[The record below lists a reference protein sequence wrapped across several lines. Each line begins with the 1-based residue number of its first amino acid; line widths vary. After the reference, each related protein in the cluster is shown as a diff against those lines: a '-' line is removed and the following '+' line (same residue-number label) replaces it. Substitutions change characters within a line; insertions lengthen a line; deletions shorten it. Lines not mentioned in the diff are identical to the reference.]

1 MSSYISTSHF
11 VSAFAARSS
20 ILRMRHSHQ
29 QRLQWTHKLFR
40 KRPAGYGPENTT
52 DNQDTQQGPD
62 VVVRQVRQTTWPEV
76 TRLLSTGLAGYWSMA
91 VFLIVGFSAC
101 HITGPSVV
109 MSVVITAISSVL
121 TGKIHKIHITLHAKN
136 RPWPHKSGPL
146 GKSQTRKL
154 KGILLGHHNVWYNT
168 SFNVSYNH

>member
-20 ILRMRHSHQ
+20 ILRMRQSHQ

-40 KRPAGYGPENTT
+40 KRGQNHPTNTST
-52 DNQDTQQGPD
+52 DGAATEP
-62 VVVRQVRQTTWPEV
+62 VVRQVRQTTWPEV
-76 TRLLSTGLAGYWSMA
+76 TRLLSTGMAGYWSMA

-109 MSVVITAISSVL
+109 MSVVITAITSVL
-121 TGKIHKIHITLHAKN
+121 TGKMKNIILSHLNLKISHAKEL
-136 RPWPHKSGPL
+136 SGVARFA
-146 GKSQTRKL
+146 RKIKAL
-154 KGILLGHHNVWYNT
+154 KKRDLRR
-168 SFNVSYNH
+168 